1 MRRACAVSPCPTDD
15 YVVGAGIAEEGK
27 QLLTVTELGYG
38 KRTEIDRIS
47 CASARTAQRQSAAAR
62 RQGPEKLQP
71 DREDRSG
78 GRCGHR
84 RKTDEDVMLV
94 ENGGV
99 LIRMPVDS
107 INIYKRDTQGVI
119 LMRVDEGSRVIS
131 IERVDREEE
140 EPETPVEE

>member
-1 MRRACAVSPCPTDD
+1 M
-15 YVVGAGIAEEGK
+15 AGVAI
-27 QLLTVTELGYG
+27 V
-38 KRTEIDRIS
+38 
-47 CASARTAQRQSAAAR
+47 
-62 RQGPEKLQP
+62 
-71 DREDRSG
+71 EDG
-78 GRCGHR
+78 
-84 RKTDEDVMLV
+84 EDVMLV